1 MKHYLT
7 VFLENEKQ
15 KTILL
20 NSLSSYES
28 GEIKIGRADDNDIIL
43 PFPSVSRH
51 HAVLQFS
58 GDTVEIVD
66 AGSLNKI
73 RVSGTAYSRIRLSS
87 GMNVTIGTSTNVIT
101 LRYTCESSRPE
112 RQTPHPVKRPA
123 PVREVYH
130 ETPAVRPAVA
140 PANIPAN
147 APAVNTNSTFFG
159 TRLIAALADFVI
171 TMFMCIGAATIILMG
186 LSRFFDGI
194 KLILLISVIICVLVL
209 WLYYAL
215 GESGTSGTTM
225 GKLMFGLKAVDNNTG
240 KNLTF
245 AQASSRFFAKI
256 VSALIL
262 FIGFLPVFSGKRPL
276 HDAIAGTRII
286 KKTEV

>member
-58 GDTVEIVD
+58 GDTVDIVD

-73 RVSGTAYSRIRLSS
+73 RVSGTAYSKIRLAS
-87 GMNVTIGTSTNVIT
+87 GMNVTIGTSSSVIT
-101 LRYTCESSRPE
+101 LRYTCEETKSEKSKAKKIPLQPKSSE
-112 RQTPHPVKRPA
+112 ASEFKS
-123 PVREVYH
+123 E
-130 ETPAVRPAVA
+130 
-140 PANIPAN
+140 
-147 APAVNTNSTFFG
+147 TFFG
-159 TRLIAALADFVI
+159 ARIIAALADFVI
-171 TMFMCIGAATIILMG
+171 AMFMCIGAAAIILFA
-186 LSRFFDGI
+186 LNWLPSL
-194 KLILLISVIICVLVL
+194 KLLVL
-209 WLYYAL
+209 ITALAWIFILWMYYAL
-215 GESGTSGTTM
+215 GESGASGATM
-225 GKLMFGLKAVDNNTG
+225 GKLMFGLKVICNRNGENIDF
-240 KNLTF
+240 K
-245 AQASSRFFAKI
+245 QATKRFFAKFASAII
-256 VSALIL
+256 V

-276 HDAIAGTRII
+276 HDVIAGTRTV
-286 KKTEV
+286 KRV